1 MGRNLLLIAPIFMDI
16 YKDIQKELVRQGY
29 HVDFIPEGKYAEDP
43 DNIRGYKG
51 IKKLLY
57 VRPKKFA
64 KWNSEKWLSLLNSE
78 SYNKNYDILFVI
90 DGQSI
95 PKCLFEELRRRNN
108 KLISVN
114 YLFDTCSGVYRF
126 DKNFKEFT
134 RVYSFDRTESDKF
147 GLDFLPIYWIKT
159 SLAVT
164 PKYQIFAFGRY
175 SDIRLRLFKILKRI
189 ADENNIS
196 AFIKLATDKEKNM
209 LVVKLKWIIRKVMC
223 KTSGHIPPKFYN
235 DEMNT
240 YASVS
245 PMEFRNLIACSDVV
259 VDTNAA
265 HQDGLTA
272 RFMWA
277 LGAGKK
283 IITTNVSVKKYDFY
297 NPNQILVLDDL
308 DYLDS
313 KLILDFIKQKFIF
326 GEEQKNRV
334 LPYEL
339 SNWLKTLLYE

>member
-1 MGRNLLLIAPIFMDI
+1 MDI

-126 DKNFKEFT
+126 DK
-134 RVYSFDRTESDKF
+134 
-147 GLDFLPIYWIKT
+147 
-159 SLAVT
+159 
-164 PKYQIFAFGRY
+164 
-175 SDIRLRLFKILKRI
+175 ILKNLHEYI
-189 ADENNIS
+189 LLTGQSLINLDWIS
-196 AFIKLATDKEKNM
+196 CQFIGLKLLWQLLLSIKYLH
-209 LVVKLKWIIRKVMC
+209 LVVIV
-223 KTSGHIPPKFYN
+223 T
-235 DEMNT
+235 
-240 YASVS
+240 
-245 PMEFRNLIACSDVV
+245 
-259 VDTNAA
+259 
-265 HQDGLTA
+265 
-272 RFMWA
+272 
-277 LGAGKK
+277 
-283 IITTNVSVKKYDFY
+283 
-297 NPNQILVLDDL
+297 
-308 DYLDS
+308 
-313 KLILDFIKQKFIF
+313 
-326 GEEQKNRV
+326 
-334 LPYEL
+334 
-339 SNWLKTLLYE
+339 